1 MPGSIRK
8 IIAGRWDSPFMARLK
23 RLIDLTP
30 ADVDALRAL
39 IESEMSVEK
48 RCDLVIDGYQCSKL
62 SFVKEGVAARYKLL
76 RNGKRQIINV
86 LLPGDIVGLPGSFLD
101 QATFSVIALTDMKL
115 EVCSL
120 DAFVAACYRRP
131 KFALALSWLAVHEAT
146 TYAEHVV
153 DIGRRTAVER
163 VAHFLLEIH
172 ARLLLVGRA
181 TDAGFELPVSQ
192 EVMGDALGLSVPHV
206 NRMLAKLRNDGMIA
220 VTERRVE
227 FIDVQ
232 ALQLLAHFEPAKLSR
247 IPAPTAT
254 HRPQELIA

>member
-8 IIAGRWDSPFMARLK
+8 IIAGRWDSPFTARLK

-39 IESEMSVEK
+39 IECDISVEK
-48 RCDLVIDGYQCSKL
+48 RRDLVISGQQCSKL

-76 RNGKRQIINV
+76 RNGKRQIVTV
-86 LLPGDIVGLPGSFLD
+86 LVPGDIIGLPCSFLD
-101 QATFSVIALTDMKL
+101 RATFSVVALTDMKL

-163 VAHFLLEIH
+163 LAHFLLEIH

-181 TDAGFELPVSQ
+181 TETGFELPVSQ

-206 NRMLAKLRNDGMIA
+206 NRMLAKLRTDGLIV

-232 ALQLLAHFEPAKLSR
+232 ALQLLAHFDPAKLSR
-247 IPAPTAT
+247 IPMPAT
-254 HRPQELIA
+254 REHELIA